1 MTNPI
6 ASLFALLR
14 STDSQ
19 EGTIPR
25 FWAVVLEAD
34 GEHALLVARNEKL
47 PVRLEVP
54 VHAGEKLLL
63 EQGEMRDGRLQCR
76 IIRRLAPQEQ
86 VPLLPDPV
94 QVFIYPDA
102 KQAFPYLLTLRE
114 QTQTHGEKQADPI
127 WQFSLHTEN
136 LGIVA
141 LLVKRS
147 GTSYSAVIVLETAAA
162 VEKLMELT
170 GRFSGE
176 ENQIVIEGIR
186 VMSAVERARFC
197 QTGSTLDSIR

>member
-1 MTNPI
+1 MMNSI

-14 STDSQ
+14 GTASQ

-25 FWAVVLEAD
+25 FWAVVREAD
-34 GEHALLVARNEKL
+34 GENALLVARNEKL
-47 PVRLEVP
+47 PVKLEVP
-54 VHAGEKLLL
+54 VQPGEKLLL

-86 VPLLPDPV
+86 VPLLPEPV

-114 QTQTHGEKQADPI
+114 QAQTQGEKQADPI

-162 VEKLMELT
+162 VEKLSELA
-170 GRFSGE
+170 GRFRGE